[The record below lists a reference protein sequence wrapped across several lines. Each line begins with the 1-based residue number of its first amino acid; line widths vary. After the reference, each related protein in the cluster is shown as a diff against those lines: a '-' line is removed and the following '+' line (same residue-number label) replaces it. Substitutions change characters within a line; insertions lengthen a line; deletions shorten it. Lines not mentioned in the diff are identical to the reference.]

1 MPCALSLLSRQCPLC
16 ARLSTAFSAA
26 LPAVILCASGTS
38 TFQLLR
44 SSGTADTAERASPAR
59 TSDQR
64 SRPSRTTRR
73 TQRPKG
79 RAICSRA
86 AVRPHA
92 TWPARQRSSGVAAGP
107 HARRRLRGVGRTQQ
121 RHDVHL
127 RRLSASSVRENARAS
142 RSIMLNGQ
150 WTMRRDYG
158 AVFVTPR
165 LVGRKTATTPMQN
178 REYSPARAAITL
190 HTHTPISLLVLHN
203 MCMLH
208 VYMSHMTCACTCA
221 CACIKGVK

>member
-142 RSIMLNGQ
+142 RSIMLLMVNGQ
-150 WTMRRDYG
+150 CVAIMGRSSSRQDWSAEKRPPHLCKTGSTRPHALPLLYIL
-158 AVFVTPR
+158 TP
-165 LVGRKTATTPMQN
+165 LYH
-178 REYSPARAAITL
+178 YSYCT
-190 HTHTPISLLVLHN
+190 
-203 MCMLH
+203 
-208 VYMSHMTCACTCA
+208 TCACYMCTCHT
-221 CACIKGVK
+221 